1 MSLFTLSNK
10 PPHPQKSLSRPET
23 PSRSD
28 GSVDSRPLENHAN
41 QKIFEH
47 VDFTEEQLSCVEN
60 IIDWERIYVLISGHY
75 YFRAPFKNEFHA
87 LVKKHICERLQ
98 GNIRP
103 LCSSKYDGKA
113 ISEPRRTPQLEPF
126 ALDLERFLSEPN
138 IKEKINQEV
147 VDQLSAWIPFLKMDE
162 TLEKA
167 FARSGPLS
175 NAEEITDTIKSV
187 FFDKDTSLNSEPSYL
202 AYLRFV
208 WSGFWLDSL
217 RLGRRNLHKTK
228 LISLRIKL
236 RFLFLDDWIAQ
247 HQRPKIFAALQCFV
261 RKVRGFLT
269 KVKSFQTSGF
279 LRLNNSCSPSAN
291 LNKRNKSLRKY
302 NRLLSALRFVECPD
316 FIGPR
321 FKAGNLKI
329 GQKLIEIADDL
340 EKIHAHKE
348 ALACLRLG
356 TIWAGNRNKMLMRIG
371 HAAYFG
377 RTFYVAEAAYRTAIM
392 DGDKNPWVWKS
403 LGLTLLA
410 TGREQEADRILRFCV
425 RKNPAFGMPHQNLAA
440 RYNLESYVPQPL
452 DLSGCPGALLY
463 DGYQLTGEYHIHVGE
478 GERAMHF
485 FGEALKCQKRIAKEF
500 VIPSEIRWMLEENY
514 GVKKEESI
522 RILPYEW
529 VTQIG
534 HIAMLDTYRKLQ
546 LIGQAKR
553 HRNLLLAPKDKV
565 SNHAYLELWKEH
577 FTLIEQEDHIQM
589 VFPYQRIIGDCF
601 NAYLNDA
608 GQARCWTELG
618 AEAHIRWDQG
628 RKGSI
633 VAIPDA
639 VREGGKNIL
648 KDWGIK
654 EDSWFVA
661 LHVRDLGFH
670 SEKSG
675 SMQSHRNASISDY
688 LGAIHEITSRG
699 GWVIR
704 MGDPSMPKMPKMP
717 RTIDYAHSPQRVEWM
732 DVFLMS
738 EARFFLGTT
747 SGLANAVI
755 SLGTPCL
762 LVNCISNYFQLW
774 NKNVKFTLKSLWNEK
789 ENQQVLLSE
798 MLKNTFRWELFNIH
812 ALARRG
818 IYPRGNEHGEI
829 TAAVLEMLNEPNA
842 SKDSSPSTAD
852 IALKKAC
859 SDAGNENFFGNG
871 TISKT
876 FYDTNRE
883 WIR

>member
-10 PPHPQKSLSRPET
+10 HHHPKKSLSRPET

-28 GSVDSRPLENHAN
+28 GSVDSRSLKNHTN
-41 QKIFEH
+41 QKIFQH

-60 IIDWERIYVLISGHY
+60 IIDWERIYVLISDHY
-75 YFRAPFKNEFHA
+75 YFRDPFKNEFHA
-87 LVKKHICERLQ
+87 LAKKHIRERLQ
-98 GNIRP
+98 GHVRP
-103 LCSSKYDGKA
+103 SCSSKYNGKA
-113 ISEPRRTPQLEPF
+113 ISEPRPTPQLEPF
-126 ALDLERFLSEPN
+126 TLDLERLLAEPN
-138 IKEKINQEV
+138 TKEKINQEV

-175 NAEEITDTIKSV
+175 NAEEITDTIKSI
-187 FFDKDTSLNSEPSYL
+187 FFDKDTSLNSRPSYL

-208 WSGFWLDSL
+208 WSGFWSDSL
-217 RLGRRNLHKTK
+217 RLGRRDLHKGK

-261 RKVRGFLT
+261 RTVRGFLT
-269 KVKSFQTSGF
+269 KAKSFQPLNF
-279 LRLNNSCSPSAN
+279 MRLNNSSLPSTD
-291 LNKRNKSLRKY
+291 LNKSNKNLTKY
-302 NRLLSALRFVECPD
+302 NKLLSALRFIECPD

-340 EKIHAHKE
+340 EKIQAHKE

-356 TIWAGNRNKMLMRIG
+356 TIWAGNKNKMLMRIG
-371 HAAYFG
+371 QAAYFG
-377 RTFYVAEAAYRTAIM
+377 RIFYVAEAAYRTAIM
-392 DGDKNPWVWKS
+392 NGEISPWAWKS

-410 TGREQEADRILRFCV
+410 TGRVQEADRILRFCV
-425 RKNPAFGMPHQNLAA
+425 RKYPAFGMPHQNLAA
-440 RYNLESYVPQPL
+440 RYNPESYMPQPL

-514 GVKKEESI
+514 GVKKEEFI

-546 LIGQAKR
+546 LIGQTQR

-565 SNHAYLELWKEH
+565 SNHAYLGLWKEH
-577 FTLIEQEDHIQM
+577 FTLIEREDHIQM
-589 VFPYQRIIGDCF
+589 VFPYQRIVGDCF

-633 VAIPDA
+633 VTIPDA
-639 VREGGKNIL
+639 VREGGKNML
-648 KDWGIK
+648 QDWGIK
-654 EDSWFVA
+654 KDSWFIA

-688 LGAIHEITSRG
+688 LGAIYEITSRG

-717 RTIDYAHSPQRVEWM
+717 RTIDYAHCPQRVEWM
-732 DVFLMS
+732 DVFLIS
-738 EARFFLGTT
+738 EALFFLGTT

-774 NKNVKFTLKSLWNEK
+774 DKNVKFTLKSLWNEK
-789 ENQQVLLSE
+789 ESRRILLSE

-812 ALARRG
+812 SLARRG
-818 IYPRGNEHGEI
+818 IYPRCNEASEI
-829 TAAVLEMLNEPNA
+829 TAAVLEMLGELNGI
-842 SKDSSPSTAD
+842 KDPRPSTAD
-852 IALKKAC
+852 MALKKAC

-871 TISKT
+871 KISRT
-876 FYDTNRE
+876 FYDTNRD

>member
-10 PPHPQKSLSRPET
+10 PHHPKKSVSRPET

-28 GSVDSRPLENHAN
+28 GSVDCRSLKKHTN
-41 QKIFEH
+41 QKIFQH

-60 IIDWERIYVLISGHY
+60 IIDWERIYVLISDHY
-75 YFRAPFKNEFHA
+75 YFRGPFKNEFHDLA
-87 LVKKHICERLQ
+87 KKHIRERLQ
-98 GNIRP
+98 GHIRP
-103 LCSSKYDGKA
+103 LCSSIYDCKA
-113 ISEPRRTPQLEPF
+113 ISESRPTPQLEPF
-126 ALDLERFLSEPN
+126 ALDLERFLAEPN
-138 IKEKINQEV
+138 TKEKINQEV

-187 FFDKDTSLNSEPSYL
+187 FFDKDTSLNSRPSYL
-202 AYLRFV
+202 AYLRFA
-208 WSGFWLDSL
+208 WSGFWSDSL
-217 RLGRRNLHKTK
+217 RLGRRDLHKGK

-236 RFLFLDDWIAQ
+236 RSPFLDDWIAQ
-247 HQRPKIFAALQCFV
+247 RQRPKIFAALQWLV
-261 RKVRGFLT
+261 RMVRDFLT
-269 KVKSFQTSGF
+269 KAKSFQPLDF
-279 LRLNNSCSPSAN
+279 LRPINSSLPSAN
-291 LNKRNKSLRKY
+291 INKNDKSVRNY
-302 NRLLSALRFVECPD
+302 NRLLSALRFVECSD
-316 FIGPR
+316 FIGTR
-321 FKAGNLKI
+321 FKAGNLRI

-356 TIWAGNRNKMLMRIG
+356 TSWAGNKNRMLMSIG
-371 HAAYFG
+371 QAAYFA
-377 RTFYVAEAAYRTAIM
+377 RIFDVAEAAYRTAIM
-392 DGDKNPWVWKS
+392 NGESNPWAWKS

-410 TGREQEADRILRFCV
+410 TGRAQEADRILRFCV

-546 LIGQAKR
+546 LIGQTQR

-565 SNHAYLELWKEH
+565 SNHAYLGLWKEH
-577 FTLIEQEDHIQM
+577 FTLIEREDHIQM
-589 VFPYQRIIGDCF
+589 VFPYQRIVGDCF

-628 RKGSI
+628 RKRSI
-633 VAIPDA
+633 VEIPDT
-639 VREGGKNIL
+639 VRESGKNIL

-661 LHVRDLGFH
+661 LHVRDQGFH

-717 RTIDYAHSPQRVEWM
+717 RTIDYAHCPQRVEWM
-732 DVFLMS
+732 DVFLIS
-738 EARFFLGTT
+738 EALFFLGTT

-774 NKNVKFTLKSLWNEK
+774 DKNVKFTLKSLWNEK
-789 ENQQVLLSE
+789 ENRRVLLSE

-812 ALARRG
+812 SLARRG
-818 IYPRGNEHGEI
+818 IYPRRNADSEI
-829 TAAVLEMLNEPNA
+829 TAAVLEMLDELNWI
-842 SKDSSPSTAD
+842 KDPRPSTAD
-852 IALKKAC
+852 MALKKAC

-871 TISKT
+871 KISKT
-876 FYDTNRE
+876 FYDTNRD